1 MRDYDKTVAKIAGNI
16 MGPLI
21 AATAQ
26 QIAAQGGGSLSSKTP
41 MAAQLTEYCVDMA
54 RHIVQRVRDTEIK
67 VG

>member
-1 MRDYDKTVAKIAGNI
+1 MRDYDETVAKIAGSI
-16 MGPLI
+16 MGPLV

-26 QIAAQGGGSLSSKTP
+26 QIKFTGGGSLSSTDI